1 VSNNKAKRIEHR
13 VAGAEANSY
22 LVLASILSG
31 IEDGIINKLEAS
43 NPRKDNACKDPDPRM
58 PKNIDQAL
66 LILESSVLMKK
77 YLTEEYI
84 KLYVELKRKEQ
95 HSFRGEISDI
105 EYKWYL
111 NL

>member
-1 VSNNKAKRIEHR
+1 MLKKQKKRSDALILE
-13 VAGAEANSY
+13 
-22 LVLASILSG
+22 ILSG
-31 IEDGIINKLEAS
+31 IEDGIINKLKAS
-43 NPRKDNACKDPDPRM
+43 NPREDNACKDPDPRM

-66 LILESSVLMKK
+66 NILESSVLMKK

-84 KLYVELKRKEQ
+84 KIFVELKRKEQ
-95 HSFRGEISDI
+95 NSFRAEISDV

>member
-1 VSNNKAKRIEHR
+1 
-13 VAGAEANSY
+13 
-22 LVLASILSG
+22 
-31 IEDGIINKLEAS
+31 
-43 NPRKDNACKDPDPRM
+43 M

-66 LILESSVLMKK
+66 LMLESSVLMKK

-84 KLYVELKRKEQ
+84 KLFVELKRKEQ
-95 HSFRGEISDI
+95 DSFRGEISDI